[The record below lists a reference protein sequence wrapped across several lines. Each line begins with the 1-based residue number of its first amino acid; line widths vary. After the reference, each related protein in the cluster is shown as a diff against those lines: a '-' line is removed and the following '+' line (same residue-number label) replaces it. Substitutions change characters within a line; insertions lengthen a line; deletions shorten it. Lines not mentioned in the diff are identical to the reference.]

1 MRWLWLGFVIVAA
14 VGWAAQGSAESQA
27 TATVRDRDRDVELAR
42 QPSWAPPSRGVV
54 RDRALNWAA
63 EAAGTGDAAGRSLER
78 ATRLWSESG
87 PGSGETSVSGED
99 LIATAME
106 TAAIIDPRAAA
117 VRGHLDDSGSLATA
131 AAWLREGDTD
141 QFERDAVKLWLG
153 RELVRRDRFDEALPL
168 LVDLDLAAAIDPAA
182 LLFYR
187 GCCEHWLLARE
198 AAAESLDRL
207 LEREAEI
214 PVRYARL
221 ARLLRADIAG
231 LEDDSLDHIARRMRD
246 VHRRLGLGRAGPA
259 TRDVQEGVVASLD
272 RLIEEIENK
281 QQQGQSAAAGAGSAG
296 DEGGS
301 RRPMDDSRIAGG
313 RGAGEVQKRDLG
325 SGDGWGNLPPHEREA
340 ALQQIGREYP
350 PHYREA
356 IEQYF
361 KRLATG
367 EDRGP

>member
-1 MRWLWLGFVIVAA
+1 MRWLWLGLVIVAA
-14 VGWAAQGSAESQA
+14 VGWPAQGFAESQA
-27 TATVRDRDRDVELAR
+27 TAAVRDRYAELAR
-42 QPSWAPPSRGVV
+42 QPSWAPPSHTVV
-54 RDRALNWAA
+54 RDRALSWAA

-78 ATRLWSESG
+78 VTRLWSGSG
-87 PGSGETSVSGED
+87 SGSGETPVSEKD

-106 TAAIIDPRAAA
+106 TVAIIDPRAAA
-117 VRGHLDDSGSLATA
+117 VRGHLDDPGSLAAA
-131 AAWLREGDTD
+131 AAWLGEGGTG

-153 RELVRRDRFDEALPL
+153 RELVRQDRFDEALPL

-221 ARLLRADIAG
+221 ARLLRADIEG

-246 VHRRLGLGRAGPA
+246 VRRRLDLGRAGPA

-272 RLIEEIENK
+272 RLIEEIENQ